1 MKQLATKFREQGF
14 LSPVRVLSPDQAR
27 TLRADLE
34 AYECDHSLR
43 GNKRFKL
50 HLLTRWAAQLVRH
63 PRILEVVQA
72 ILGPDI
78 LVWSSDVNIKGPSSD
93 SFFSWHQD
101 ATYAG
106 LAPSEDV
113 LTCWLALSP
122 SNERSGCLRF
132 YPESHH
138 QGQLTHTERP
148 AATNLLAFGQTVD
161 LEQLRTSRGLCT
173 SEPVS
178 AELDP
183 GECSFHH
190 FYNVHGSGPNT
201 STERRVGFAI
211 RYMAA
216 HVRRRIGSQE
226 SATLVRGED
235 RFLHFLHEEAP
246 SADLDEKALEAHA
259 KAMALEDANYFD
271 SASTTSEG
279 AADAGFDGGAGAG
292 AGSDADAD
300 ADAGSDPEFEEK
312 MRRNPGLFSD
322 TPAPSR
328 LFCYNWADGFEAP
341 FVPATPETVE
351 SVCTRVGVSS
361 EDYVLD
367 LGCGDGRFLLH
378 AAEVHGAAGL
388 GVDLDQDLVEGA
400 TVAAATRGVRELVQ
414 FQTADIFEVSL
425 DGASVIIVFLLPSCL
440 QKIAQRLLPYLQADP
455 KNVVVSINWE
465 LPECRG
471 FQVAAYPSDERGTQ
485 SIYIYS
491 TSRMPAKSSS
501 K

>member
-14 LSPVRVLSPDQAR
+14 LSPVRVLSP
-27 TLRADLE
+27 
-34 AYECDHSLR
+34 

-93 SFFSWHQD
+93 SFFSW
-101 ATYAG
+101 
-106 LAPSEDV
+106 
-113 LTCWLALSP
+113 
-122 SNERSGCLRF
+122 
-132 YPESHH
+132 H

-351 SVCTRVGVSS
+351 SAIAEVIGHWQVIAEVIGHWQVIAEVIGQWHVIAEVIGHRQVIAEVIGHWQGIAEVGVSS

-388 GVDLDQDLVEGA
+388 GVDLDQGSA
-400 TVAAATRGVRELVQ
+400 
-414 FQTADIFEVSL
+414 
-425 DGASVIIVFLLPSCL
+425 
-440 QKIAQRLLPYLQADP
+440 
-455 KNVVVSINWE
+455 
-465 LPECRG
+465 
-471 FQVAAYPSDERGTQ
+471 
-485 SIYIYS
+485 
-491 TSRMPAKSSS
+491 
-501 K
+501 